1 MQTLKT
7 MTEDGAPGFER
18 ITKNFLHSSE
28 FRQLN
33 GLPRQQALVLE
44 IYARY
49 KTWGKKHTCARIK
62 SILYNVPQMYIV
74 GTP

>member
-7 MTEDGAPGFER
+7 MTEDGVPGFER
-18 ITKNFLHSSE
+18 ITKNLLHSSE
-28 FRQLN
+28 SRQLN

-49 KTWGKKHTCARIK
+49 RNLVQKTHLRP
-62 SILYNVPQMYIV
+62 NE
-74 GTP
+74 